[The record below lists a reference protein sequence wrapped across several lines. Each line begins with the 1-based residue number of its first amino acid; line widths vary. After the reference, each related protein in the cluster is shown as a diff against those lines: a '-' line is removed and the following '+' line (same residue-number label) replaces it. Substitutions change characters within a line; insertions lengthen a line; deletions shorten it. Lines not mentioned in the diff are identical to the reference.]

1 MTATVQSA
9 AAATGNCAA
18 RRSAV
23 MAPPRP
29 FISQLIYSAFY
40 FSSYGVV
47 FPALF
52 VANVVPGLGAVADGL
67 TDGTYAACEAVRSGK
82 ARRAAEQDAATE
94 PDRQRGKQE
103 SVEALAGVS

>member
-1 MTATVQSA
+1 
-9 AAATGNCAA
+9 
-18 RRSAV
+18 

-29 FISQLIYSAFY
+29 FISQLVYSAFY

-67 TDGTYAACEAVRSGK
+67 TDGTYAACEAVRNRK
-82 ARRAAEQDAATE
+82 ARRAAEKGAAAE
-94 PDRQRGKQE
+94 PDRQRVEQE
-103 SVEALAGVS
+103 GLEALAGVS